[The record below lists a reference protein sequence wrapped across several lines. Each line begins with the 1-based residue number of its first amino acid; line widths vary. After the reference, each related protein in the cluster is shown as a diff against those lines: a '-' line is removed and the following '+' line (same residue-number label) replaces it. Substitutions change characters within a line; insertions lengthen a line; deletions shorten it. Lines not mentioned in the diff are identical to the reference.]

1 MNQPLLRTD
10 PMSTSGSPARSEIA
24 QAITSLRHA
33 WITLVIFS
41 MVANVMM
48 LAPTLYMLQIYDRVL
63 ASQSTLTLL
72 VVSLITLFFFAV
84 MAFAEWARSW
94 LLVRTGVRLD
104 RMLRQR
110 VFTASFAR
118 GVAGASAQ
126 RAQPFAD
133 LTELRTF
140 LTGPSIFAF
149 FDLPWAPVYIAVL
162 FMLHPLLGGVALGF
176 ALIQAALA
184 WFGHHRTVAPLEALA
199 ATQTKEYAYLHGK
212 LRNAEAIEAMGML
225 QYLRHRWQSLHAR
238 HVGQHAAT
246 QGMTHRVMAWSKS
259 VRYAQQSL
267 ALAIGAL
274 LVIDGQLTV
283 GAMIATNV
291 LMARALAPIDQLVG
305 TWRGFVGARAA
316 YRRLRQLLAEHPP
329 LPAASKPARLQ
340 GNVQL
345 RGLQATAPGRAVPI
359 LQHIDMCASPGTLT
373 VVLGPS
379 GSGKSTLARVLVAAW
394 PACGGE
400 LLLDGRP
407 ITDWNQQ
414 TLGPQVGYLPQD
426 TALFGGSIA
435 ENIARFA
442 QVDPAKVIA
451 AARHAGLHEL
461 VLGFP
466 KGYDTLIGEGGRL
479 LSGGQRQRIGLARA
493 LYGDPALLV
502 FDEPNAH
509 LDEIGEAA
517 LLTAISGLKA
527 RGKTILMVTHRA
539 GVLAQADQVLV
550 MRAGRIHLQGPR
562 DQVFAQMNAE
572 REDDPPPA
580 ANGLPALLPA

>member
-1 MNQPLLRTD
+1 MNQPLLRPD
-10 PMSTSGSPARSEIA
+10 PMSPSVSPARSEIA
-24 QAITSLRHA
+24 KAITSLRHA

-63 ASQSTLTLL
+63 ASQNMLTLL
-72 VVSLITLFFFAV
+72 VVSLITLFFFSL
-84 MAFAEWARSW
+84 MAFAEWARPW

-110 VFTASFAR
+110 VFTASFVR

-149 FDLPWAPVYIAVL
+149 FDLPWAPVYIAAL

-238 HVGQHAAT
+238 HVGQHA
-246 QGMTHRVMAWSKS
+246 
-259 VRYAQQSL
+259 L

-329 LPAASKPARLQ
+329 LPAASKPARLK

-345 RGLQATAPGRAVPI
+345 RGLQATAPGRTVPI

-451 AARHAGLHEL
+451 AARHAGPHEL

-466 KGYDTLIGEGGRL
+466 KGYDTLIGEAGRL
-479 LSGGQRQRIGLARA
+479 LSGRQRQRIGLARA

-580 ANGLPALLPA
+580 ANALPALLPA

>member
-63 ASQSTLTLL
+63 ASQNMLTLL

-110 VFTASFAR
+110 VFTASFVR

-149 FDLPWAPVYIAVL
+149 FDLPWAPVYIAAL

-238 HVGQHAAT
+238 HVGQHAVT
-246 QGMTHRVMAWSKS
+246 QGMTHRVMAGGGMGG
-259 VRYAQQSL
+259 L
-267 ALAIGAL
+267 
-274 LVIDGQLTV
+274 V
-283 GAMIATNV
+283 GA
-291 LMARALAPIDQLVG
+291 G
-305 TWRGFVGARAA
+305 GGFVGAGAA
-316 YRRLRQLLAEHPP
+316 YGRLRQLLAEHPP

-426 TALFGGSIA
+426 TALVGGSIA